1 MKENEIN
8 FVGFSMKNNDIS
20 NDNINTNLHNNFDE
34 NLELNLTSENL
45 SFQKIIDDLD
55 YKKNHTEKKML
66 NKSFFNL
73 PKEKAKLHK
82 KDYYYTRNL
91 FTKEMETKIGK
102 IYRNYTHNETILS
115 TKDIFLKKKHIK
127 NDEKNEIQ
135 NIITTKTNMN
145 SIKKNFFKI
154 DSFNFNIQKQYSIDD
169 KSEVL
174 QRIDND
180 YFQEKMNLNIQTFN
194 TRINNS
200 MKLIKI
206 VIEASENIYNGSLKI
221 TITKISNL
229 TILCRKNYKN
239 ENYVYYCLKIIK
251 NMFKIM
257 YVLEEMKEFSFSK
270 ELLDNLKVKFK
281 LILEISLLEY

>member
-281 LILEISLLEY
+281 LI

>member
-200 MKLIKI
+200 MVLIKI